1 MGGETGRGSTTRTA
15 RAGTPAQGRALRARG
30 QATLGRLLDA
40 GAEVFAARGFH
51 AARVDDVV
59 KAAKTSH
66 GTFYL
71 YFANKEELF
80 QALAGDAAEELGD
93 LAGGLGEL
101 SPDAAGEAALRA
113 WIDSFADLFER
124 YGAVLQAWIE
134 AETDD
139 MSVGVLGTDVMGRLA
154 ASVAEGIEA
163 SPVTDLDPSVA
174 ALAIV
179 AMVERFLYL
188 RASGQHRVSRAAAVE
203 TLTTVTQAALFGPT

>member
-1 MGGETGRGSTTRTA
+1 MASETAGTRSA

-30 QATLGRLLDA
+30 QATLARLLDA

-80 QALAGDAAEELGD
+80 QALAAEAAEELGS
-93 LAGGLGEL
+93 LAGGLGRL
-101 SPDAAGEAALRA
+101 TPDAEGREALRS
-113 WIDSFADLFER
+113 WIDAFADLFER

-134 AETDD
+134 AETDE

-154 ASVAEGIEA
+154 ASVAERIEQSDVHDVDPGVA
-163 SPVTDLDPSVA
+163 S
-174 ALAIV
+174 LAVV

-188 RASGQHRVSRAAAVE
+188 RASGQHRVSRAAAVD
-203 TLTTVTQAALFGPT
+203 TLTTVTHQSLFGPT

>member
-1 MGGETGRGSTTRTA
+1 MASVAEGGRTA
-15 RAGTPAQGRALRARG
+15 RAGSPAQGRALRAKG
-30 QATLGRLLDA
+30 QATLARLLDA
-40 GAEVFAARGFH
+40 GAEVFAARGYH

-59 KAAKTSH
+59 KAAETSH

-80 QALAGDAAEELGD
+80 QALAAEAADE
-93 LAGGLGEL
+93 LGEL
-101 SPDAAGEAALRA
+101 AGSLGALAPGPAGEAALRT
-113 WIDSFADLFER
+113 WIDAFADLFER

-134 AETDD
+134 AETDE

-154 ASVAEGIEA
+154 ATVSEHIEQSDA
-163 SPVTDLDPSVA
+163 VGLDPGVA

-188 RASGQHRVSRAAAVE
+188 RASGQHRVSRAAAVDA
-203 TLTTVTQAALFGPT
+203 LTTVTQAALFGPG

>member
-1 MGGETGRGSTTRTA
+1 MAGETGTAGTARTA
-15 RAGTPAQGRALRARG
+15 RAGTPAKGRALRARG
-30 QATLGRLLDA
+30 QATLARLLEA
-40 GAEVFAARGFH
+40 GADVFAAKGFH

-59 KAAKTSH
+59 KAAETSH

-80 QALAGDAAEELGD
+80 QALAGEAAEELGA
-93 LAGGLGEL
+93 LAGSLGEL
-101 SPDAAGEAALRA
+101 SPDAAGEAALRT
-113 WIDSFADLFER
+113 WIDAFADLFER

-134 AETDD
+134 AETDE
-139 MSVGVLGTDVMGRLA
+139 MSVGILGTDVMGRLA
-154 ASVAEGIEA
+154 ASVAERIEA
-163 SPVTDLDPSVA
+163 SSAPGIEPAVA

-188 RASGQHRVSRAAAVE
+188 RASGQHRVSRAAAVD